1 MNDEQIEHIFTEII
15 LPELTECAQRSE
27 RPITVFLGGQPG
39 AGKTKGQQRVVEM
52 YPQRELLPIIGD
64 DFRQHHPEYEYLVEN
79 EPFRMP
85 DETAY
90 AAGRW
95 TGMAVDYAKSN
106 GISCIIEG
114 TWRNLD
120 TVLDEAKA
128 DRSRKRGTHAVIVAV
143 PPLFSRIGTLG
154 RFYFDL
160 DEAKEARWTPPEA
173 HENTV
178 RALDTNVPR
187 IARSGLMDQLTVL
200 DRKGNV
206 HYDGTN
212 PEKFIEAWEG
222 QFKRD
227 LTDEERETAQ
237 TQIELVSDIAHQYS
251 PDSRTVFEMLD
262 KLTKDVEFY
271 SGGTPASFD
280 GVKTTGSVYVRE
292 HTRDGRHVNGY
303 WRRK

>member
-1 MNDEQIEHIFTEII
+1 MNDEEIKRIFNEAI
-15 LPELTECAQRSE
+15 LPKIVRRTQEAE

-64 DFRQHHPEYEYLVEN
+64 DFRQHHSEYEYLIEN

-95 TGMAVDYAKSN
+95 TGMAVDYAKRN

-120 TVLDEAKA
+120 TVLGEAKA
-128 DRSRKRGTHAVIVAV
+128 DRSRNRGTHAVIVAV
-143 PPLFSRIGTLG
+143 PPLLSRIGTLG
-154 RFYFDL
+154 RFYFQM
-160 DEAKEARWTPPEA
+160 DETGIARWTPPEA

-178 RALDTNVPR
+178 LALGTNVPR
-187 IARSGLMDQLTVL
+187 IARSGLMNRLTVL
-200 DRKGNV
+200 DGNGNI

-212 PEKFIEAWEG
+212 PEKFVEAWAG
-222 QFKRD
+222 QFRRA
-227 LTDEERETAQ
+227 LTDEEKTAAHNRV
-237 TQIELVSDIAHQYS
+237 ELLENLARQYS

-262 KLTKDVEFY
+262 RLTKDIE
-271 SGGTPASFD
+271 SHSDGMGIGGAGETVA
-280 GVKTTGSVYVRE
+280 GVA
-292 HTRDGRHVNGY
+292 
-303 WRRK
+303 